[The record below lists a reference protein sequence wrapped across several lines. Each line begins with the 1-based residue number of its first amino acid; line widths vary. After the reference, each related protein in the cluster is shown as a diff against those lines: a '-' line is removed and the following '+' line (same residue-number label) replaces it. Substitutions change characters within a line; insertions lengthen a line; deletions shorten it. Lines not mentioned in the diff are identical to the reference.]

1 MFSRQLAGAFAL
13 SCFFMTVTPSI
24 NHNVARIPMGG
35 AVLYSRQG
43 SDCPDY
49 SDCNCEDWGM
59 SCDLETYDWYDC
71 SDVDIAGPGDC
82 GAASASS
89 TGSIAL
95 SSTVAPTSTVLPSTS
110 VLPTTSAPATTA
122 QQSFTT
128 GIGGVTI
135 QPGDCPNNAVQE
147 NAPYCPTTTAATTTQ
162 QSFTTGIGG
171 VTIQPGDCPN
181 NGVDENAPYCPTSTA
196 ATSFSCGLGS
206 NIGAATF
213 TPATWC
219 GCNDG
224 NSYPTMTSA
233 SALCAYTTAPA
244 GSLAIHPSAVP
255 VPSTTSKPQ
264 APTSTAFDPAKST
277 LSCGA
282 SFGAASATPTAVP
295 RAQTN
300 DVLANIE
307 EFCTPQDPSTLT
319 LVKGEPAFHTYPIS
333 GSKNNGVYQL
343 AFWWDE
349 RPECANAPAPS
360 IVASVPKGP
369 SYWCNQYFDTIA
381 NGCDA
386 GDGQDKHGGTLAVD
400 CAVYGFIAYIA
411 PDDDSGPSLGGGCKR
426 DLFGRCQA

>member
-1 MFSRQLAGAFAL
+1 
-13 SCFFMTVTPSI
+13 MTVTPSI
-24 NHNVARIPMGG
+24 DHKVARFPMGG

-95 SSTVAPTSTVLPSTS
+95 SSTAAPTSTVLPSTS
-110 VLPTTSAPATTA
+110 VLPTTSAQLTTTAPTTTA

-147 NAPYCPTTTAATTTQ
+147 NAPYCPTTTAAPTTTEQ

-181 NGVDENAPYCPTSTA
+181 NGVQENAPYCPTSTA
-196 ATSFSCGLGS
+196 ATSFSCGVGS
-206 NIGAATF
+206 NVGAATY

-233 SALCAYTTAPA
+233 SALCAYTAAPA
-244 GSLAIHPSAVP
+244 GSLLIHPSAVP
-255 VPSTTSKPQ
+255 VPSTTSQPPTTQ
-264 APTSTAFDPAKST
+264 APTSTAFDSTKST

-282 SFGAASATPTAVP
+282 SFGDASATPTAVP
-295 RAQTN
+295 RAQVN
-300 DVLANIE
+300 DVLKSIE
-307 EFCTPQDPSTLT
+307 EFCTPEDPSTLT
-319 LVKGEPAFHTYPIS
+319 LVKGEPAYHTYPIS
-333 GSKNNGVYQL
+333 GSKNGGVYQL

-400 CAVYGFIAYIA
+400 CAVYGFIAYID